1 MTSSNDAFNP
11 PQSPTCPLARD
22 ADGAA
27 IALPDGAATWRVRR
41 KTGGR
46 PRIVLGVDKQP
57 MQLPLAYTIV
67 DLEDVLA
74 PAEYLLDLVDMK
86 GNGLGITVPISI
98 GQLRN
103 ADGDG
108 PADDGDA
115 SLAVATALPTSGS
128 ETRLVLEANVR
139 ATQMA
144 FVHNQKTL
152 ELGLRMAE
160 TLRDGVRVMAE
171 SQADWI
177 KSVSSA
183 RGFFRNAPPLPLPAP
198 QVPSTHDE
206 DEDDDDDDDNDAPV
220 SEHWVDKL
228 MPHVVPIVQLVVPML
243 TAKLSRRPNADGESQ
258 SKLELADLLDW
269 RRPAAKRLAA
279 EPAAPAPAVAEPTGL
294 PPLDIQAAAHFL
306 QIQQA
311 LTEHEATMA
320 RATAAHLT
328 PPELRIW
335 LDELKQLSVPDA
347 VAKIRAFLA
356 SQSKPTA

>member
-1 MTSSNDAFNP
+1 MTISNDSSNAP
-11 PQSPTCPLARD
+11 RLPVCPLARD
-22 ADGAA
+22 EDGAA
-27 IALPDGAATWRVRR
+27 IVLPDDAATWRVRR

-57 MQLPLAYTIV
+57 MQLPLGYTIV

-74 PAEYLLDLVDMK
+74 PAEYLLDLVDSK
-86 GNGLGITVPISI
+86 GNGLGLTIPISV
-98 GQLRN
+98 GQQRN
-103 ADGDG
+103 AEDGN
-108 PADDGDA
+108 ADSEA
-115 SLAVATALPTSGS
+115 STVVATALPTSGS

-144 FVHNQKTL
+144 FLHNQKTL

-198 QVPSTHDE
+198 ASPAH
-206 DEDDDDDDDNDAPV
+206 DDDDDDDEDEDYEPV
-220 SEHWVDKL
+220 PEHWVDKL
-228 MPHVVPIVQLVVPML
+228 MPHVVPIVQMVVPIL
-243 TAKLSRRPNADGESQ
+243 TAKLSKRPSTEGEPQ
-258 SKLELADLLDW
+258 AKLELADLLDW

-279 EPAAPAPAVAEPTGL
+279 EAPPAPAAPEPAAL
-294 PPLDIQAAAHFL
+294 PPLDMQAAAHFM

-311 LTEHEATMA
+311 LTEQEATMA
-320 RATAAHLT
+320 RATAAHLS
-328 PPELRIW
+328 PVELRIW
-335 LDELKQLSVPDA
+335 LDELKQLSVPNA

-356 SQSKPTA
+356 SQSKPAA